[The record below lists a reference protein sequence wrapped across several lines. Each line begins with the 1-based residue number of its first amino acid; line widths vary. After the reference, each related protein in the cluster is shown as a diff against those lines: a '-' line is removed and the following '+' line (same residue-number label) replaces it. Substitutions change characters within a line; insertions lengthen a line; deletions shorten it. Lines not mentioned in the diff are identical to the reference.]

1 MAELNG
7 NEKHA
12 DLPGTLPTGSIKPG
26 TIQTGD
32 LMLYGTNTLVFFYK
46 TFSAP
51 YTYSPIGR
59 IDNPSELTR
68 SLGTGDVTVKFEL
81 NDY

>member
-12 DLPGTLPTGSIKPG
+12 DLPGSLPTILIKSG

-32 LMLYGTNTLVFFYK
+32 LM
-46 TFSAP
+46 
-51 YTYSPIGR
+51 I
-59 IDNPSELTR
+59 
-68 SLGTGDVTVKFEL
+68 
-81 NDY
+81 